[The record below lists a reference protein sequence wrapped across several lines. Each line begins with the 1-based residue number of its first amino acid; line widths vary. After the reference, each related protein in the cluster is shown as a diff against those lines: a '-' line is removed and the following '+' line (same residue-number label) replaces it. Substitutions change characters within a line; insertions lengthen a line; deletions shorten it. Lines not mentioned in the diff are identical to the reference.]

1 MLPPGKKARTKTT
14 NQTSFVVTTTMNKI
28 RLYRDRHVPR
38 RSPFWT
44 CVYEAPDGKRVFK
57 STGCTNRED
66 AYKFALKLQ
75 EASGLAKEGR
85 LNEERIR
92 KIVSEMAGKPSLGFT
107 VRDWFNH
114 WLRIKGE
121 TRSGKTLDR
130 YSQVVRDFLL
140 SLGDRASSWIHHI
153 TSEDI
158 LAYRAHVRKTG
169 RTTRTANLS
178 VTVISA
184 GFRAALRERKIDANP
199 CEVIEKLPE
208 EDVMERDTF
217 TPGQVAKLVEAA
229 EGDWKAAILFGY
241 YTGARLSDVANMP
254 WNRKL
259 KLKPGGKPV
268 YQGIDFEN
276 KKLTYVTQKTKK
288 LIQIPLHPQLERELA
303 RVQRGVGD
311 TPIFPSLAG
320 KQTGG
325 RHGLTGQFKAIMEK
339 AGVEGTRA
347 EAHGGRV
354 LSSLSFHCLR
364 HSANSE
370 LSNRG
375 VPPET
380 RKMLFWGKGKSI
392 IDGYTHP
399 EQEMMRSA
407 VAQLPSLLR

>member
-1 MLPPGKKARTKTT
+1 
-14 NQTSFVVTTTMNKI
+14 MNKI
-28 RLYRDRHVPR
+28 SLYRDRHVPR
-38 RSPFWT
+38 KSPFWI
-44 CVYEAPDGKRVFK
+44 CAYEAADGKRVFK
-57 STGCTNRED
+57 STKCRDKES
-66 AYKFALKLQ
+66 AWKFALKLQ
-75 EASGLAKEGR
+75 EASNEAKEGR

-92 KIVSEMAGKPSLGFT
+92 KIVSDIAGKPSEGFT
-107 VRDWFNH
+107 VRDWFTH
-114 WLRIKGE
+114 WLEIKDQ

-130 YSQVVRDFLL
+130 YRQVVRDFLS
-140 SLGDRASSWIHHI
+140 SLGDRANAWIHHI

-158 LAYRAHVRKTG
+158 LAYRTHVRKTG
-169 RTTRTANLS
+169 RTARTANLS

-199 CEVIEKLPE
+199 CEVIEKLTE

-217 TPGQVAKLVEAA
+217 TPKQVAKLVAAA

-259 KLKPGGKPV
+259 KLKLGGKPV

-288 LIQIPLHPQLERELA
+288 LIQIPLHPQLLLELERH
-303 RVQRGVGD
+303 QSGVGD
-311 TPIFPSLAG
+311 IPIFPSLAG

-325 RHGLTGQFKAIMEK
+325 RFGLTGQFRAIMAK
-339 AGVEGTRA
+339 AGIEGTHT
-347 EAHGGRV
+347 EVHGGRI

-370 LSNRG
+370 LHNRG
-375 VPPET
+375 VPAET
-380 RKMLFWGKGKSI
+380 RKVLFWGKGSSV
-392 IDGYTHP
+392 IDGYTHS
-399 EQEMMRSA
+399 EDEMMRSA
-407 VAQLPSLLR
+407 VAQLPSVPV